1 MKTPNE
7 KMLAAYYAKGGKV
20 TMCPPAKAKGSKSWA
35 GWGPR
40 GKKNMNYANMGYE
53 SMKGIRTMNY
63 DSVWN
68 APTGCNSKVLATGK
82 GC

>member
-1 MKTPNE
+1 MTTE
-7 KMLAAYYAKGGKV
+7 EMIAEYLAKGGKV
-20 TMCPPAKAKGSKSWA
+20 TMCPTAIAKGSKAWA
-35 GWGPR
+35 GFSPR
-40 GKKNMNYANMGYE
+40 GKKNMNYATMNYE

-68 APTGCNSKVLATGK
+68 APTGCNSKILATGK